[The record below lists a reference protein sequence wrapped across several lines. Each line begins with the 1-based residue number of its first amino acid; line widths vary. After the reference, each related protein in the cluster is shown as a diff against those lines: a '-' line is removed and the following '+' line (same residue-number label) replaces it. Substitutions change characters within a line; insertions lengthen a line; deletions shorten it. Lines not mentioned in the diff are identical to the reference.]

1 MLALLLLAP
10 AFTDMLTRRATHSA
24 VAKHGGAGSI
34 PAGPLFRRVMRD
46 LGTDLSRRNSDRLLA
61 LYAKNVSHI
70 TVDEIAS
77 IIDLSHSASP
87 SKHFWLRVDPD
98 DNGIRETRPKWN
110 RFAQAG
116 LGSADRIAHYAVG
129 LAALAVG
136 AIDLVDFVRHTGV
149 CTLSATDAYAHG
161 CVHTLAA
168 FLSLTRFQYRWD
180 AHKPFHLWMPT
191 AREANMW
198 PTFLVYTWYTLG
210 FVSDFVCE
218 RDAALVAFS
227 SPQFQALTWLA
238 TGAILYGTART
249 VLETDE
255 AISGVYSTRLSN
267 TLQVIGLMGIP
278 ITADSVKCLL
288 VAHEPYYTGYTD
300 LVSRY
305 PVYTQIYTGAFLT
318 AMFLGNLACA
328 LSSAEHHRAIHKSQI
343 GDFIN
348 ALTALVTCLSV
359 FAMVRV
365 ENGAFAFEMAQL
377 VWRAML
383 GA

>member
-129 LAALAVG
+129 LAARCE
-136 AIDLVDFVRHTGV
+136 FTKREHTTKQSNPQGM
-149 CTLSATDAYAHG
+149 
-161 CVHTLAA
+161 
-168 FLSLTRFQYRWD
+168 
-180 AHKPFHLWMPT
+180 MPRCRSSFT
-191 AREANMW
+191 ARR
-198 PTFLVYTWYTLG
+198 
-210 FVSDFVCE
+210 E
-218 RDAALVAFS
+218 R
-227 SPQFQALTWLA
+227 
-238 TGAILYGTART
+238 
-249 VLETDE
+249 E
-255 AISGVYSTRLSN
+255 
-267 TLQVIGLMGIP
+267 
-278 ITADSVKCLL
+278 
-288 VAHEPYYTGYTD
+288 
-300 LVSRY
+300 
-305 PVYTQIYTGAFLT
+305 
-318 AMFLGNLACA
+318 
-328 LSSAEHHRAIHKSQI
+328 
-343 GDFIN
+343 
-348 ALTALVTCLSV
+348 
-359 FAMVRV
+359 
-365 ENGAFAFEMAQL
+365 
-377 VWRAML
+377 L
-383 GA
+383 GAVVAAGQRR